1 MEKRETLR
9 KSRDLLLKLHK
20 EMLDN
25 ERELYEQFNGPLS
38 PTEYLTLLLENE
50 DFAWL
55 RKFSM
60 LIVEIDEMF
69 AQKDGF
75 EEGMLEANLDK
86 VRELVHMA
94 EPDEYFRAKYQLAIQ
109 SDPEAASLHAEIKE
123 LVGER

>member
-1 MEKRETLR
+1 MNERETLK
-9 KSRDLLLKLHK
+9 KSRDLMLKLHK
-20 EMLDN
+20 RMLDE
-25 ERELYEQFNGPLS
+25 ERELYESLNGPLTA
-38 PTEYLTLLLENE
+38 TEYLSLLLESE

-75 EEGMLEANLDK
+75 GDEMLAANLQK
-86 VRELVHMA
+86 VRELVLMA

-109 SDPEAASLHAEIKE
+109 SDPDTASLHSE
-123 LVGER
+123 LKQTVIDN